1 MLSCFVD
8 VPEPHSGG
16 SAHAKEYQLPLDTQ
30 TWGSSI
36 QGLPGALTR
45 GRRLPA
51 LVQPPRK
58 PPPRRNHLPSV
69 LLHTILP
76 DSLPYQAGVLDIK
89 LSGAIPQR
97 LGSPCLKYNSLH
109 IVSTVWFLITL
120 RSPLHR

>member
-58 PPPRRNHLPSV
+58 PPPRRNHLPSM

-76 DSLPYQAGVLDIK
+76 DPLPDQAGVLDIK
-89 LSGAIPQR
+89 LSEAIP
-97 LGSPCLKYNSLH
+97 SFWDPHTLKIIAY
-109 IVSTVWFLITL
+109 
-120 RSPLHR
+120 P